1 MVPVTTLMI
10 QTTARSIEDFT
21 DARDELKPF
30 LYYTLCNLI
39 GGSAFTILDQVEDG
53 NGLDAYRKVHRRYA
67 KTKIQ
72 EAITMR
78 INVANTNFSS
88 ESDFET
94 RFAKEPALGKPV
106 YDDSKVGLVIVGTA
120 RRAKYVT

>member
-21 DARDELKPF
+21 DARDELRPF

-67 KTKIQ
+67 KTKMQ
-72 EAITMR
+72 EAITR
-78 INVANTNFSS
+78 LINIVNTTVGSHSNS
-88 ESDFET
+88 ET
-94 RFAKEPALGKPV
+94 RVRIGKMEC
-106 YDDSKVGLVIVGTA
+106 
-120 RRAKYVT
+120 